1 MDLKKGYTVSVNLF
15 EGTLYDDSWNF
26 FTHFTG
32 YRIDDSTDS
41 EIMYKSLTM
50 AGNNRSFTVQVSGT
64 CQFTFSGVAAE
75 DKTFVELMVNGKRID
90 GELTHEAQLVDTL
103 WIASLVDVEKGEKV
117 SIRIITGSLYDKGL
131 SFNHFTGHLI
141 SHHNC

>member
-41 EIMYKSLTM
+41 EIIYKSLTM

-90 GELTHEAQLVDTL
+90 GGLTHEAQLVDTL

-117 SIRIITGSLYDKGL
+117 SIRIITGSLYDLIIIVNSFL
-131 SFNHFTGHLI
+131 SDE
-141 SHHNC
+141 